1 MPISVLLKGG
11 GSLIPHDD
19 KLILLLKKKK
29 TIYWPKGVAD
39 LIPMEDKFK

>member
-19 KLILLLKKKK
+19 KLILLLKKK

-39 LIPMEDKFK
+39 VIPMEDKFK